1 MKPLRICAARWRL
14 TRAADYWGRIT
25 VVSTNSGKS
34 PDLRVTSENDPG
46 SRFLSPVNSVAPML
60 SPAVLG
66 VSSPRELRPP
76 PHSEIDEYGPVRVGG
91 GAVQGARTRAR
102 DKLVRALLLRRAVC

>member
-1 MKPLRICAARWRL
+1 MAPHQGSGLLGVYYRGQHKLREV
-14 TRAADYWGRIT
+14 T
-25 VVSTNSGKS
+25 
-34 PDLRVTSENDPG
+34 DLRVTSENDPG